1 MVDEVNG
8 KKLVLS
14 FGKLMRL
21 MELDAKSTNDLKS
34 LHIKEHD
41 TRPSVMVFDS
51 NANLY
56 YLFLSWHQQELSL
69 RPSFLIIRQSN
80 AENAINVEEWQP
92 VIIGPLA

>member
-1 MVDEVNG
+1 ME
-8 KKLVLS
+8 KKHELVLS
-14 FGKLMRL
+14 FGKLMQL